1 MSWGYFGESQYISK
15 GFNYDTS
22 QIRCMHKYILCLYC
36 FIEIATLVPIF
47 NFKCLFIF
55 GRTVEEQ
62 NSVPDNIKLYFAAV

>member
-1 MSWGYFGESQYISK
+1 
-15 GFNYDTS
+15 
-22 QIRCMHKYILCLYC
+22 MHKYILCLYC